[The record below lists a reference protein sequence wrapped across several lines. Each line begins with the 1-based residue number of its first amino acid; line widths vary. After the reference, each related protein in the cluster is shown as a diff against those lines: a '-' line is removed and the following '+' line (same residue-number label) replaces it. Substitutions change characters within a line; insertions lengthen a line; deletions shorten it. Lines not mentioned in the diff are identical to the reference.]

1 MRNIWAMICRR
12 EHCVVWHRRFSD
24 NNNRLEMDSTD
35 GKYSWSFNVRDAV
48 QAKEIMGLWEKLK
61 KVGK

>member
-1 MRNIWAMICRR
+1 
-12 EHCVVWHRRFSD
+12 
-24 NNNRLEMDSTD
+24 MDSAD

-48 QAKEIMGLWEKLK
+48 QAKEIVGLWEKLK